1 MSIRFDDRVAIV
13 TGAGNGIGRTYALFL
28 AQRGAKVVIN
38 DLGGSFDGGDGDGKR
53 VADTVVDEIKAMGG
67 DAVANYDSVTDGE
80 KIVQTAIDAW
90 GRVDIVIVSRQMQ
103 LPRSIRLIK
112 TQITRTT
119 LGSCAMSRSRK
130 WRTRTG

>member
-1 MSIRFDDRVAIV
+1 MSNNIRFDDRVAIV

-90 GRVDIVIVSRQMQ
+90 GRVDIVIVSR
-103 LPRSIRLIK
+103 
-112 TQITRTT
+112 
-119 LGSCAMSRSRK
+119 
-130 WRTRTG
+130 